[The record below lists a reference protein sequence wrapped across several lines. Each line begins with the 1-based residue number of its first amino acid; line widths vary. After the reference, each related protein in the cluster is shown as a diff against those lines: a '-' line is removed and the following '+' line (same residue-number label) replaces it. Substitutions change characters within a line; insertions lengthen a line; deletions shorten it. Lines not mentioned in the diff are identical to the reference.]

1 MSRSYHRFAVH
12 IDRESKSRKP
22 VRYRAKALANRAVRR
37 RETDGGKSA
46 YKRVY
51 NSDIICDYRIRK
63 MDLTQLRVAWKRG
76 DPFLHSCYRTFR
88 EAEREHIV
96 KYYRK

>member
-1 MSRSYHRFAVH
+1 MSRSYRRFAAD

-22 VRYRAKALANRAVRR
+22 VRYRAKTLANRAVRR

-51 NSDIICDYRIRK
+51 NSDIICD
-63 MDLTQLRVAWKRG
+63 
-76 DPFLHSCYRTFR
+76 
-88 EAEREHIV
+88 
-96 KYYRK
+96 